1 MDSISNG
8 IPKNDLP
15 ISTEVV
21 SCLMDIGDIAMG
33 RRQQPQSENIV
44 NRTIAAWPTNE
55 FPLICLAVRQLNFG
69 KIASAIKI
77 LAERASKLNPDRGL
91 AISFLAI
98 AVRALGQEEAACD
111 LMRLVCTVTSDSA
124 AKAMADSF
132 LFGKDIS

>member
-1 MDSISNG
+1 
-8 IPKNDLP
+8 
-15 ISTEVV
+15 
-21 SCLMDIGDIAMG
+21 MG

-44 NRTIAAWPTNE
+44 NRTIAAWPTNV

-69 KIASAIKI
+69 KIASAIQI

-98 AVRALGQEEAACD
+98 AVRALGQEEAACH
-111 LMRLVCTVTSDSA
+111 LMPRVCTATPDSA